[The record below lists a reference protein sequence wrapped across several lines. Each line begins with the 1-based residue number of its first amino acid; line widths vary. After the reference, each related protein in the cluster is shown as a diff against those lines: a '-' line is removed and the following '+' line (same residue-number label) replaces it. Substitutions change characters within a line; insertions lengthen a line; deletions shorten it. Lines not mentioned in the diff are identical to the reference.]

1 MGDVWSFI
9 IRQTDNSFSFFLLL
23 LLLFRLREK
32 KKGFDILRISVPGLV
47 YCTQIGML
55 LLLTLNGW
63 GTN

>member
-1 MGDVWSFI
+1 VVVHHPANGQLI
-9 IRQTDNSFSFFLLL
+9 FFL

-32 KKGFDILRISVPGLV
+32 KKGFDILRIPVPGLV